1 MMKKKKKVLDLAE
14 VSLYTIPEDELLD
27 VPEEE
32 LAEMADR
39 IVEAFDVD
47 LTEESGYTDQELDE
61 KYKQFLEY
69 VHQNSIEV

>member
-1 MMKKKKKVLDLAE
+1 MKKKKRGLDLAE
-14 VSLYTIPEDELLD
+14 VLLYTIPEDELLD

-39 IVEAFDVD
+39 IVEDFDVD
-47 LTEESGYTDQELDE
+47 LKAEPIYTEQELDK

-69 VHQNSIEV
+69 VHQKSIEA